1 MAEFS
6 VNKLDNDITELIV
19 KFEDRSKEPLLS
31 KDIVSVPHFVRDAEG
46 RLLERITKMG
56 EGVNIAPWTF
66 SFKYKL
72 CIKS

>member
-19 KFEDRSKEPLLS
+19 KFEDRRDKPWLP
-31 KDIVSVPHFVRDAEG
+31 KDSAHIPHFVKDAEG
-46 RLLERITKMG
+46 KLHERVK
-56 EGVNIAPWTF
+56 ERGVNIAPCTF